1 MTNNLSF
8 QVKVNPNLHERDPQ
22 SSELGKKILMNS
34 VILMD
39 ELGFEGFTFKKL
51 AERIQ
56 STEASIY
63 RYFEN
68 KHLLLVY
75 LMNLYWEGVRMRL
88 EVNLLNVSDPK
99 EKLLKI
105 LSVIINSSQVNLSI
119 ENVDEDV
126 LHKIVIL
133 EGYKAYHGKN
143 VDADNALGFFNS
155 FKELSERISE
165 VILEVNPNFK
175 YPRTTA
181 TMLLDLANSSVYN
194 AMHLPRLTDLKKEQD
209 VVSQSLTMLSFYI
222 DKLITVK

>member
-119 ENVDEDV
+119 ENVDEDI

-181 TMLLDLANSSVYN
+181 TLLLDLANSSVYN

-209 VVSQSLTMLSFYI
+209 VVSQTLTMLSFYI